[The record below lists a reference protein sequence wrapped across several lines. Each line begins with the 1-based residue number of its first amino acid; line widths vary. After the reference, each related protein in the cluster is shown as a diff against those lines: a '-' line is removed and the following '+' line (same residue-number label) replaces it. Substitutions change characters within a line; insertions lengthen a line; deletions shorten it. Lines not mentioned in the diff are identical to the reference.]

1 MSEASVGKMP
11 EATFRQ
17 AVPECLKIYGFD
29 VFNLGAYFCAAGPV
43 LGLFVKHLG
52 GSTTFLGLVMA
63 CMPACQ
69 LMQMFIA
76 PSLENLGIKRAMVGS
91 LAMRNF
97 FHTLLACL
105 PFVAG
110 WLAGFQVPEL
120 TRIPLI
126 GGFFSQPN
134 AIALA
139 VFFVIMLSFDF
150 CQGVGFA
157 GWMTWVNW
165 LVPEKYRGR
174 YFAFEQM
181 MNNFG
186 QMVFSALAGFVLGD
200 QGSNANY
207 GTLFLIGAVCGWTSI
222 VLLGR
227 VKAIPRKAE
236 RSEFTALN
244 LSWIKTIWPI
254 TPYRRM
260 MYVILAHQMM
270 MSVGIFFVY
279 FQKDVLMLTDRFLM
293 AIATVG
299 IIGGFVSVYIWGTL
313 ADRFGSKPVM
323 ALAYYLILGS
333 VSYWLALA
341 LGFPLA
347 QKPLI
352 LLMQFGLIAGFQG
365 YVVTNMRYVLGS
377 LPKDRVVF
385 GTVFYNLMVQVSTMA
400 GAMIWGRLLDVKKL
414 DSLNLN
420 LGSLRV
426 DRFTIVFAC
435 MLGLAVLAR
444 IFVHRLE
451 NLESKATAWHALCY
465 MVRRDAA
472 AQGLLTVL
480 LFALLAVPLSYLF
493 QSVSLKS
500 ALPLADYCSFVLQ
513 GMTPDASTVQTGL
526 LRLRV
531 TFWSTLSAVL
541 LTSGFAFYKLRF
553 KSRPGTAK

>member
-1 MSEASVGKMP
+1 MAETAVECGKMP

-52 GSTTFLGLVMA
+52 GSPTFLGLVMA

-76 PSLENLGIKRAMVGS
+76 PSLEHWGVKRAMVGS
-91 LAMRNF
+91 LVIRNI

-105 PFVAG
+105 PFVVG
-110 WLAGFQVPEL
+110 WLAGFRVPGMTGL
-120 TRIPLI
+120 PLI
-126 GGFFSQPN
+126 GSFFEQSN
-134 AIALA
+134 ALA
-139 VFFVIMLSFDF
+139 LVIFFLIMLCFDL

-181 MNNFG
+181 MNNLG
-186 QMVFSALAGFVLGD
+186 QMGFSALAGFVLGD

-207 GTLFLIGAVCGWTSI
+207 GSLFLIGAICGWTSI

-227 VKAIPRKAE
+227 VKAIPRKE
-236 RSEFTALN
+236 GRPEFTALN

-260 MYVILAHQMM
+260 MYVIMAHQMM

-279 FQKDVLMLTDRFLM
+279 FQKDMLQLTDRFLM
-293 AIATVG
+293 AMATVG
-299 IIGGFVSVYIWGTL
+299 IVGGFVSVYIWGTL

-323 ALAYYLILGS
+323 ALAYYFILGS

-347 QKPLI
+347 QKPLM
-352 LLMQFGLIAGFQG
+352 LLMQFCLIAGFQG
-365 YVVTNMRYVLGS
+365 YVVTNMRYILGS

-400 GAMIWGRLLDVKKL
+400 GAMIWGRLLDVKL
-414 DSLNLN
+414 MNSLNLK
-420 LGSLRV
+420 LGIVRI
-426 DRFTIVFAC
+426 DRFTVIFAC
-435 MLGLAVLAR
+435 MLGLAGLAR
-444 IFVHRLE
+444 IFLHRLE
-451 NLESKATAWHALCY
+451 NLESKATAWDALRY
-465 MVRRDAA
+465 TVRRDAA
-472 AQGLLTVL
+472 TQGLLTLL
-480 LFALLAVPLSYLF
+480 LFAMLAVPLSYFF
-493 QSVSLKS
+493 QAAAVKGDI
-500 ALPLADYCSFVLQ
+500 PLGNYCTLIFQ
-513 GMTPDASTVQTGL
+513 GMLPEITTGL
-526 LRLRV
+526 LRLRI
-531 TFWSTLSAVL
+531 TLWGTMSVVL
-541 LTSGFAFYKLRF
+541 LLAGIAFYKIRF
-553 KSRPGTAK
+553 KKV